1 LLDAAA
7 ECDLI
12 DELAKAAKGAP
23 LTELGSQ
30 GQPVINPL
38 ISELRLHRATLTSLL
53 KQLQLPDD
61 DSGAK
66 VGLGVRS
73 VKARQA
79 AQARWGKWDA

>member
-1 LLDAAA
+1 MAA

-12 DELAKAAKGAP
+12 DELAAAAKGAP
-23 LTELGSQ
+23 LTVLGSQ
-30 GQPVINPL
+30 GQSVIKSADFGASLAP
-38 ISELRLHRATLTSLL
+38 RTLASLL

-61 DSGAK
+61 DSGAR